1 MSQAKKYIIG
11 GVAAAALAGAAYF
24 SFGGGT
30 NGDNSESA
38 DKTVTV
44 GIMSGSKEDDQIWDV
59 ISKNAKDDYGITI
72 TFKKFTDY
80 SQPNKA
86 LADGEVDV
94 NAFQHYAFLN
104 DWNEANDTDLV
115 SIGDTQISPIRLYS
129 QQVTSVDDIE
139 DGATIVVPNDTTN
152 ETRALY
158 VLKNAG
164 LIDLDSGLTTATI
177 KDIKGNDKN
186 LTIKEVDAAQTA
198 RSLGDVAGAVIN
210 GNYAATA
217 GLTKDDAIFTEP
229 VNKDSQQWINII
241 AARSEDKDK
250 QVLKDLVK
258 AYQQDNVK
266 QAIEDAYPDGN
277 SIPAWDIEL
286 K

>member
-11 GVAAAALAGAAYF
+11 GVAAVALAGAAYF
-24 SFGGGT
+24 SFGGANNTSG
-30 NGDNSESA
+30 EST

-44 GIMSGSKEDDQIWDV
+44 GIMSGSKEDDQIWNV
-59 ISKNAKDDYGITI
+59 ISQNAKDDYGVTI
-72 TFKKFTDY
+72 EFKKFTDY

-104 DWNEANDTDLV
+104 DWNKANDTDLV
-115 SIGDTQISPIRLYS
+115 AIGDTQISPIRLYS
-129 QQVTSVDDIE
+129 QQVTSVDDIQ

-186 LTIKEVDAAQTA
+186 LKIKEVDAAQTA
-198 RSLGDVAGAVIN
+198 RSLGDVAAAVIN

-229 VNKDSQQWINII
+229 VNKDSQRWINII
-241 AARSEDKDK
+241 AARNEDKDK

-266 QAIEDAYPDGN
+266 EAIKEAYPDGN